1 MFEYLNGT
9 ITYIDPAYIVV
20 DVKGVGYKVQVANP
34 YRYQEKQET
43 TVYVEQIV
51 RDNEQSL
58 YGFFDLNEKK
68 IFLNLISV
76 SGIGPKSALAILAGQ
91 DHQGLI
97 QAIENNDVKFL
108 TKFPKIGKK
117 TAQQIVLDLSGKFTA
132 EGQMVLG
139 QTAIPLA
146 NGTDSQDLIDGMTA
160 LESLGYSAREIG
172 KIKDKLKD
180 QDLKSADEYLRA
192 GLQLLTK

>member
-9 ITYIDPAYIVV
+9 ITYIDPAYIVCDV
-20 DVKGVGYKVQVANP
+20 DGVGYKVQVANP
-34 YRYQEKQET
+34 YRYEENQPAK
-43 TVYVEQIV
+43 VFVEQIV

-58 YGFFDLNEKK
+58 YGFYDLNEKK

-91 DHQGLI
+91 DHSGLI
-97 QAIENNDVKFL
+97 HAIENNDVKFL

-117 TAQQIVLDLSGKFTA
+117 TAQQIILDLNGKFTA
-132 EGQMVLG
+132 EGQMTLG
-139 QTAIPLA
+139 EAPIPLT
-146 NGTDSQDLIDGMTA
+146 NGTDSPELLDGLAA
-160 LESLGYSAREIG
+160 LQSLGYSAREIA
-172 KIKDKLKD
+172 KIKDKLKEQQLD
-180 QDLKSADEYLRA
+180 SADAYLRA

>member
-9 ITYIDPAYIVV
+9 ITYIDPAYIVCDV
-20 DVKGVGYKVQVANP
+20 DGVGYKVQVANP
-34 YRYQEKQET
+34 YRYEENQPAK
-43 TVYVEQIV
+43 VFVEQIV

-58 YGFFDLNEKK
+58 YGFYDLNEKK

-91 DHQGLI
+91 DHSGLI
-97 QAIENNDVKFL
+97 HAIENNDVKFL

-117 TAQQIVLDLSGKFTA
+117 TAQQIILDLNGKFTA
-132 EGQMVLG
+132 EGQMTLG
-139 QTAIPLA
+139 QAPIPLS
-146 NGTDSQDLIDGMTA
+146 NGTDSPELLDGLAA
-160 LESLGYSAREIG
+160 LQSLGYSAREIA
-172 KIKDKLKD
+172 KIKDKLKEQQLD
-180 QDLKSADEYLRA
+180 SADAYLRA

>member
-9 ITYIDPAYIVV
+9 ITYIDPAYIVCDV
-20 DVKGVGYKVQVANP
+20 DGVGYKVQVANP
-34 YRYQEKQET
+34 YRYEENQPAK
-43 TVYVEQIV
+43 VFVEQIV

-58 YGFFDLNEKK
+58 YGFYDLNEKK

-91 DHQGLI
+91 DHSGLI
-97 QAIENNDVKFL
+97 HAIENNDVKFL

-117 TAQQIVLDLSGKFTA
+117 TAQQIILDLNGKFTA
-132 EGQMVLG
+132 EGQMTLG
-139 QTAIPLA
+139 QAPIPLT
-146 NGTDSQDLIDGMTA
+146 NGTDSPELLDGLAA
-160 LESLGYSAREIG
+160 LQSLGYSAREIA
-172 KIKDKLKD
+172 KIKDKLKEQQLD
-180 QDLKSADEYLRA
+180 SADAYLRA

>member
-9 ITYIDPAYIVV
+9 ITYIDPAYVAI
-20 DVKGVGYKVQVANP
+20 DVNGVGYKVHAANP
-34 YRYQEKQET
+34 YRYEENQAAKI
-43 TVYVEQIV
+43 YVEQIV

-58 YGFFDLNEKK
+58 YGFYDLNEKH

-91 DHQGLI
+91 DHSGLI

-117 TAQQIVLDLSGKFTA
+117 TAQQIILDLSGKFTA
-132 EGQMVLG
+132 EGQMTLG
-139 QTAIPLA
+139 EAPIPLS
-146 NGTDSQDLIDGMTA
+146 NGNESPELMDGLAA
-160 LESLGYSAREIG
+160 LQSLGYSTREIA
-172 KIKDKLKD
+172 KIKDQLKAENLD
-180 QDLKSADEYLRA
+180 SADGYLRA
-192 GLQLLTK
+192 GLKLLTK

>member
-9 ITYIDPAYIVV
+9 ITYIDPAYIVCDV
-20 DVKGVGYKVQVANP
+20 DGVGYKVQVANP
-34 YRYQEKQET
+34 YRYEENQPAK
-43 TVYVEQIV
+43 VFVEQIV

-58 YGFFDLNEKK
+58 YGFYDLNEKK

-91 DHQGLI
+91 DHSGLI
-97 QAIENNDVKFL
+97 NAIENNDVKFL

-117 TAQQIVLDLSGKFTA
+117 TAQQIILDLNGKFTA
-132 EGQMVLG
+132 EGQMTLG
-139 QTAIPLA
+139 QAPIPLT
-146 NGTDSQDLIDGMTA
+146 NGTDSPELLDGLAA
-160 LESLGYSAREIG
+160 LQSLGYSAREIA
-172 KIKDKLKD
+172 KIKDKLKEQQLD
-180 QDLKSADEYLRA
+180 SADAYLRA

>member
-1 MFEYLNGT
+1 MFEYLNGN

-20 DVKGVGYKVQVANP
+20 DVNGVGYKVQVANP
-34 YRYQEKQET
+34 YRYEQNQPAQ
-43 TVYVEQIV
+43 VFVEQIV

-58 YGFFDLNEKK
+58 YGFYDLNEKK

-91 DHQGLI
+91 DHSGLI
-97 QAIENNDVKFL
+97 HAIENNDVKFL

-117 TAQQIVLDLSGKFTA
+117 TAQQIILDLNGKFTA
-132 EGQMVLG
+132 EGQMTLG
-139 QTAIPLA
+139 QAPIPLTNA
-146 NGTDSQDLIDGMTA
+146 TDSPELLDGLAA
-160 LESLGYSAREIG
+160 LQSLGYSPREIA
-172 KIKDKLKD
+172 KIKDTLKAEKLD
-180 QDLKSADEYLRA
+180 SADAYLRA